1 VEEACKAAHSES
13 GWHGFRTAEIEALTG
28 LADLAAKTDKTVPKA
43 LSEAKEVSAAVKN
56 AAALF
61 AGHVREVFA
70 KVGAAERTA
79 EGGVSPGSVQGF
91 VNSAKHRPEL
101 YGKALLA
108 IKELQCLWRFYFPL
122 SHGVLLWP
130 RKRSHWKIRIANTN
144 LSSLRPDGTG
154 GFFQTWSD
162 WFMAHQD
169 RSDFAV
175 EIAVEELAKLVS
187 GAELSPIW
195 LEVSAADWL
204 RLGGTSCEGSNDY
217 IRLNAAE
224 FVKVWSCSGDYP
236 KDMTLK
242 VSSSALVRLESAKEW
257 NDLEVQINA
266 HDLQRLQ
273 AMANKQNAEEKIAKD
288 DVEATKE
295 QALFIKISV
304 TELRH
309 LKSLV
314 PLRSPGFDRF
324 IDSKGGIITDGFSF
338 SIYGERHTSQLQRT
352 AARTAS
358 HSKEKGVVDK
368 VKELLDQVPTAPG
381 PPQTDS
387 EPLDK
392 KPKLDDFTFTG
403 ILTMENAVKKGVID
417 MEFFDGRAVLVL
429 DPGGK
434 YGQRGRR
441 FRSRLG
447 NCQFL
452 PRVVP

>member
-1 VEEACKAAHSES
+1 
-13 GWHGFRTAEIEALTG
+13 
-28 LADLAAKTDKTVPKA
+28 
-43 LSEAKEVSAAVKN
+43 
-56 AAALF
+56 
-61 AGHVREVFA
+61 
-70 KVGAAERTA
+70 
-79 EGGVSPGSVQGF
+79 
-91 VNSAKHRPEL
+91 
-101 YGKALLA
+101 
-108 IKELQCLWRFYFPL
+108 
-122 SHGVLLWP
+122 
-130 RKRSHWKIRIANTN
+130 
-144 LSSLRPDGTG
+144 
-154 GFFQTWSD
+154 
-162 WFMAHQD
+162 MAHQD

-175 EIAVEELAKLVS
+175 EIAVEELAKLVN
-187 GAELSPIW
+187 GAELTTW

-204 RLGGTSCEGSNDY
+204 RLGETTCEGSNDY

-224 FVKVWSCSGDYP
+224 FLNAWRRTSSSQP
-236 KDMTLK
+236 IKDMALK
-242 VSSSALVRLESAKEW
+242 LSSSALVRLVSAKEW

-273 AMANKQNAEEKIAKD
+273 AMANKQNAEEKMAKD

-324 IDSKGGIITDGFSF
+324 IESKGGIITDGFSF

-358 HSKEKGVVDK
+358 HLKEKGVVDK
-368 VKELLDQVPTAPG
+368 VKQLLDQVPTAPG
-381 PPQTDS
+381 PPQLDA

-392 KPKLDDFTFTG
+392 KPKLDYFTFTG
-403 ILTMENAVKKGVID
+403 ILSMENAVKKGVID

-452 PRVVP
+452 PRVVTRFFSSNGARQGAARGRRVA